1 MVVKVVL
8 VAGDPDTGATTV
20 SATLEVNMADPR
32 WPTWLVD
39 AVTTQ
44 AREGARRL
52 RDQLFAQQAIPR
64 DDAVPL
70 AAVVPAATSGR

>member
-8 VAGDPDTGATTV
+8 VADDPDAGASTV
-20 SATLEVNMADPR
+20 STTLEVNVADPR

-52 RDQLFAQQAIPR
+52 RDQLFAQQAIPG
-64 DDAVPL
+64 DGCVLLAAAVP
-70 AAVVPAATSGR
+70 VATSGR